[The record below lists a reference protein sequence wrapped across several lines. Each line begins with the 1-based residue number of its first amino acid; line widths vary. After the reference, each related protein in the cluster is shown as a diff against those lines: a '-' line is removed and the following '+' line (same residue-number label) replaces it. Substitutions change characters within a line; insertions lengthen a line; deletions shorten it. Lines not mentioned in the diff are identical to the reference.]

1 MRNVLV
7 IAGPGGEAFGK
18 KEIDLLTTNIQQ
30 DDSRKMSC
38 VGNGVEQI
46 KNEDIAN
53 KLEVISHN
61 ENPTTIIIEMH
72 GTEKQ
77 GQFYFINGDS
87 YISSKELFEIIKSK
101 FKNKSVDILITSCHS
116 GACLH
121 DKDLLPEGS
130 VIGALSQG
138 HESTAGSDVNR
149 FMEAIQGTTEDLTTY
164 NLLKLYLSKLQT
176 RIPPELG
183 ISGKEGTLQLDEL
196 LRTSIGK
203 KIDRSKVIGL
213 LQESMSLDELE
224 SLIAKIETSRDE
236 WGIYAAE
243 YGKAINVCSA
253 NEFGKEL
260 NSENFRP
267 MAKSSRVM
275 STSSAFGFFEST
287 FRQSTPVRRKTAL
300 DWTTSMLAHDR
311 AYTKDEDGKEVY

>member
-121 DKDLLPEGS
+121 DKDLLPDGS

-138 HESTAGSDVNR
+138 HESTAGSEVNR

-300 DWTTSMLAHDR
+300 DWTKSMLAHDR

>member
-1 MRNVLV
+1 MRTVLV

-287 FRQSTPVRRKTAL
+287 FRQSTPVRRQAAL
-300 DWTTSMLAHDR
+300 RWTTSQLEHNR
-311 AYTKDEDGKEVY
+311 VPTKDEDGKEVY

>member
-300 DWTTSMLAHDR
+300 DWTKSMLAHDR

>member
-236 WGIYAAE
+236 WGFYAAE

-275 STSSAFGFFEST
+275 STSSAFGFFESA

-300 DWTTSMLAHDR
+300 DWTMSMLAHDR

>member
-7 IAGPGGEAFGK
+7 IAGPGGNEFGK

-61 ENPTTIIIEMH
+61 ENPTTIIIEMS

-77 GQFYFINGDS
+77 GHFYFINGDS

-138 HESTAGSDVNR
+138 HELTAVGNVNR

-236 WGIYAAE
+236 WRIYAAE

-275 STSSAFGFFEST
+275 SIGSAFGFLEST
-287 FRQSTPVRRKTAL
+287 YIQSTSVGRKAAL
-300 DWTTSMLAHDR
+300 DWTTSMLVYDR
-311 AYTKDEDGKEVY
+311 AYTKDEYGKEVY